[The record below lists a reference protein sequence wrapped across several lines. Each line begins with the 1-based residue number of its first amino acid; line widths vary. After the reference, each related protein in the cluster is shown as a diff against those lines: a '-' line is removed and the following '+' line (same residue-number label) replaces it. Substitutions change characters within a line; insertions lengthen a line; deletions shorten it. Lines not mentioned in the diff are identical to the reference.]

1 MSIQAPPEPGRK
13 WRPAPEELVRAFA
26 ATVQSLPG
34 VESRRMFGYPCA
46 FANGQ
51 MFAGLHQENM
61 IIRLPDEER
70 ARFLELEGA
79 SAFEPMPGRPMREY
93 VVAPPAMITDE
104 GPLRSWMEKALA
116 YARSLP
122 PKPSKSKGSRKSKA
136 GAR

>member
-13 WRPAPEELVRAFA
+13 WRPAPEELVRAFT

-34 VESRRMFGYPCA
+34 TELRRMFGYPCA

-51 MFAGLHQENM
+51 MFAGLHQESM
-61 IIRLPDEER
+61 IIRLSEEER
-70 ARFLELEGA
+70 ARFLDLEGA
-79 SAFEPMPGRPMREY
+79 SPFEPMPGRPMRQY
-93 VVAPPAMITDE
+93 VVVPPAMVTDE
-104 GPLRSWMEKALA
+104 GPLRAWLEKALA

-122 PKPSKSKGSRKSKA
+122 PKLSKSRGSRKSKA